1 MLGSQLLPE
10 SHRWS
15 DKYPDLGSEP
25 LSTEPYISEEYFE
38 AERERVFR
46 RLWLNVGSVS
56 DCPAAGSYFVREVA
70 VCNTSVLIVH
80 GRDGVIRA
88 FHNVCSHRGNKLVW
102 SERGSAKGY
111 FTCCIHGWSYD
122 LQGEL
127 RGVMD
132 DEKFSRLEKTDHGLR
147 PIYASVWKGF
157 IFVNFQ
163 DEPDET
169 LEQYL
174 DDVAV
179 NLHDSPLEQ
188 LPLRFRFDVEER
200 ANWKIALDAQNEIYH
215 LPTLGPVHGSF
226 LQLYQTN
233 DQGLTRLSLFEKL
246 GAHTVWTTNPNSDY
260 QSRGLERAL
269 LSKAPVSDIQLETDG
284 IFDFYVIFPNLV
296 IGLLVDSMFTFNFWP
311 VAVDQTVWE
320 VRMHLPEPATAADL
334 FVQHFWKA
342 RIRDVLA
349 EDIAGHENV
358 HTAIS
363 SRAKREIVL
372 QDEEIQIR
380 SFHKTLQGYM
390 QGWDTTPVGS

>member
-1 MLGSQLLPE
+1 
-10 SHRWS
+10 
-15 DKYPDLGSEP
+15 
-25 LSTEPYISEEYFE
+25 
-38 AERERVFR
+38 
-46 RLWLNVGSVS
+46 
-56 DCPAAGSYFVREVA
+56 
-70 VCNTSVLIVH
+70 
-80 GRDGVIRA
+80 
-88 FHNVCSHRGNKLVW
+88 
-102 SERGSAKGY
+102 
-111 FTCCIHGWSYD
+111 
-122 LQGEL
+122 
-127 RGVMD
+127 MD

-269 LSKAPVSDIQLETDG
+269 LSKALVSDIQLETDG

-296 IGLLVDSMFTFNFWP
+296 IGLLADSMFTFNFWP